1 MPAGFWARG
10 WDGPWNKASA
20 FLREGVSETR
30 PVNGGERLTSRLALS
45 RLSERRRGGGVGGRV
60 AFAHL
65 PSPAPRTTGAPSHSR
80 SREAALSAE
89 R

>member
-30 PVNGGERLTSRLALS
+30 PVNGGERLTARLALS
-45 RLSERRRGGGVGGRV
+45 RLSEAWGLSGCPGS
-60 AFAHL
+60 FCPPPL
-65 PSPAPRTTGAPSHSR
+65 PRTANDLCPQPQPISESR
-80 SREAALSAE
+80 AVC
-89 R
+89 